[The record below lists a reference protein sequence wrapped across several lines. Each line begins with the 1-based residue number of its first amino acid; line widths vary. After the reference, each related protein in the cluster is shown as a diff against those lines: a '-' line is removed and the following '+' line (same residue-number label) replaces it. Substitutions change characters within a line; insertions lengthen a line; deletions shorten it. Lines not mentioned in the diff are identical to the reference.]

1 MSVFSE
7 LAASRARGARRALG
21 AGLPPLYTKYL
32 EGCNSAW
39 RRRFGEIEKLNC
51 RVLDVEQGYAKHVK
65 KLCEGSKIYDFFI
78 LQPAQLAVQLA
89 VKPAN
94 SKKSLPLV

>member
-1 MSVFSE
+1 MSIFFE
-7 LAASRARGARRALG
+7 LAACCARGARRVLG

-32 EGCNSAW
+32 EGCYSAW
-39 RRRFGEIEKLNC
+39 RMRFEEIKKLDC
-51 RVLDVEQGYAKHVK
+51 RVFDVEQDYAKHVR

-94 SKKSLPLV
+94 SEKSLPRV